1 MTSNAKSIALAA
13 AAVLSWSTVA
23 TAFKIA
29 GQYMEPIEM
38 VLVSTLTATAIMAIF
53 LTATWKWRELGH
65 LGGRRWARLALL
77 GLVNPVT
84 YYLVLFAA
92 YDRLPAQVAQPVNY
106 VWPIMLLVLLA
117 IFSRQR
123 IPAIK
128 YLGMLASLAGV
139 ACISLGSQGI
149 EGGVSPIGIALALGS
164 ALLWALYWLLN
175 RRLCAD
181 IDASVAFF
189 VAFLFASVAMVV
201 ITLIKGFEPIPLNG
215 LLAGGYIGAFEMAIP
230 FVCFG
235 VALRLTSNPVLVNQ
249 MCYLAP
255 FLSLFFI
262 STVLGERILPTT
274 YVGLVLII
282 GGLIFNQ
289 FFPRRTN
296 DMKM

>member
-1 MTSNAKSIALAA
+1 MTANVKSIALAA

-29 GQYMEPIEM
+29 GAYMEPMEM
-38 VLVSTLTATAIMAIF
+38 VLVSTLTATVIMAVF
-53 LTATWKWRELGH
+53 LTIKWKWRELGS
-65 LGGRRWARLALL
+65 LGAGRWVRLALL
-77 GLVNPVT
+77 GLVNPVA

-117 IFSRQR
+117 IFNRQR

-128 YLGMLASLAGV
+128 YVGMFVSLAGV
-139 ACISLGSQGI
+139 ACISLGGRGI
-149 EGGVSPIGIALALGS
+149 EGGVPPMGIILALAS
-164 ALLWALYWLLN
+164 ALLWAFYWLLN
-175 RRLCAD
+175 RRLCSD

-189 VAFLFASVAMVV
+189 VAFLFASVALV
-201 ITLIKGFEPIPLNG
+201 IIALVKGVDPIPFNG
-215 LLAGGYIGAFEMAIP
+215 LLAGCYIGAFEMAIP

-249 MCYLAP
+249 LCYLAP

-274 YVGLVLII
+274 YIGLVLIV

-289 FFPRRTN
+289 FFPRT
-296 DMKM
+296 K

>member
-1 MTSNAKSIALAA
+1 MTSNSKSIALAA

-29 GQYMEPIEM
+29 GKYMDPMEM

-53 LTATWKWRELGH
+53 LTVKWRWRELGS

-77 GLVNPVT
+77 GLVNPVA

-117 IFSRQR
+117 IFHRQR

-128 YLGMLASLAGV
+128 YAGMFVSLAGV
-139 ACISLGSQGI
+139 ACISLGGQGI
-149 EGGVSPIGIALALGS
+149 EGGVQPLGIVLALAS

-181 IDASVAFF
+181 IDATVAFF
-189 VAFLFASVAMVV
+189 VAFLFASVAMVAL
-201 ITLIKGFEPIPLNG
+201 TLIKGFEPIPLNG

-262 STVLGERILPTT
+262 STILGERILPTT
-274 YVGLVLII
+274 YIGLVLIV

-289 FFPRRTN
+289 FFPRPLN
-296 DMKM
+296 K